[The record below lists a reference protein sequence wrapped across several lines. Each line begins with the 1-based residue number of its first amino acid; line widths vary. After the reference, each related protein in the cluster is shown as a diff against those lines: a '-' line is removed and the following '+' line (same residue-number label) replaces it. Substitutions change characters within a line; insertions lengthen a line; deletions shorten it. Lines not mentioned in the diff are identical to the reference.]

1 MGRYWNG
8 GGLPR
13 MDGWLFQVEG
23 VQREGVEEEVV
34 VEEVWLLLVTGP
46 LSRE

>member
-13 MDGWLFQVEG
+13 MDGWFPSRG
-23 VQREGVEEEVV
+23 
-34 VEEVWLLLVTGP
+34 GP
-46 LSRE
+46 AGGGGGGGGG